1 MNAYAS
7 SSDRYT
13 PFQRNLEDLLNSV
26 EAELHQAAAYVD
38 RVIVPEV
45 RREAGTAAR
54 TLARHL
60 DRLAD
65 HLYPLNGSDAPNSPE
80 GKSGL

>member
-1 MNAYAS
+1 MNAYAP
-7 SSDRYT
+7 SDSQFGRH
-13 PFQRNLEDLLNSV
+13 LEELLDNV
-26 EAELHQAAAYVD
+26 HAEIRQVVVYAD

-54 TLARHL
+54 ILANHL

-65 HLYPLNGSDAPNSPE
+65 RLHPQAGPNGKQ
-80 GKSGL
+80 GF

>member
-7 SSDRYT
+7 SNDR
-13 PFQRNLEDLLNSV
+13 FSRCV
-26 EAELHQAAAYVD
+26 EEFVETAGAEIRQAAAYVD

-45 RREAGTAAR
+45 RRETGAAAR

-60 DRLAD
+60 ERLAD
-65 HLYPLNGSDAPNSPE
+65 RLHPTPQSDWPNG
-80 GKSGL
+80 KQRL